1 MPLCV
6 SLCECE
12 CAYTYVSARVWTSMY
27 LCGISHLKVCCV
39 FVVVVVVWWVRVC
52 ESVCVC
58 AYVCIRQSLPL
69 QSLQTPSLYLSSPPP
84 LLRPPSYGS
93 HRWERQEKWNNRDE
107 RHSSG
112 VFRSPMPWVFSL
124 PPAPSSQL
132 HDFLHPPMTA
142 PICVCVSPAASLCL
156 FHSLNSAPR
165 AETVCSLI
173 MSTELACLRPPLSL
187 WQAPIVFAKYAN
199 DSVCVHLSWP
209 GSRFP
214 PPSVSPI

>member
-1 MPLCV
+1 MWVWVCLHICLCTCVDFYVFMWYLTPEGMLCFRGSGGGVV
-6 SLCECE
+6 SPC
-12 CAYTYVSARVWTSMY
+12 VW
-27 LCGISHLKVCCV
+27 
-39 FVVVVVVWWVRVC
+39 
-52 ESVCVC
+52 VCVC
-58 AYVCIRQSLPL
+58 VRVRMHQTVPATTELADTQPL
-69 QSLQTPSLYLSSPPP
+69 SLQPPP

-93 HRWERQEKWNNRDE
+93 HSWERQEKWNNRDE